1 MRALSLHPARPRALP
16 PPARPTARA
25 PPARRPMRPAAASAP
40 GSGGCPLGF
49 GGEGEPTEPT
59 TLPSKVADSL
69 TPSNL
74 ADLPRPTG
82 ERWLPVVGETV
93 AHAKNHLEWAHKR

>member
-1 MRALSLHPARPRALP
+1 
-16 PPARPTARA
+16 
-25 PPARRPMRPAAASAP
+25 
-40 GSGGCPLGF
+40 
-49 GGEGEPTEPT
+49 
-59 TLPSKVADSL
+59 VADSL